1 MNFCFGAV
9 SKNVVDSVIQFS
21 LENKTKQFIFIPS
34 RRQIEHNGGYCNNWT
49 TKQFC
54 EYVKSKNPDIFI
66 ERDHGGP
73 GQGSALDDGY
83 ESLAEDC
90 KYMDIIHIDPWKQY
104 PDLLEGIQKTV
115 EMIQFCYIRNPNLF
129 YEIATEES
137 IRPFTINELETL
149 LQALQLQLSPEEY
162 SKIKFLV
169 IQCGTKLFECQNTG
183 KYDKLKLNAMLSL
196 ANKYSMTAKE
206 HNGDWVNMDV
216 INQKYAQGLK
226 NINISPEMAEIENC
240 CILNYLKSHPD
251 LHNTVYDICI
261 KSQKWRKWVSPDFD
275 FENKRD
281 EIIRITCHYV
291 FSFPEFE
298 SIKSRLVGIDEMIKT
313 QIKLKLFELYK
324 VYYERTSCVFC
335 NSSEC
340 YPIFDENRVST
351 MSLALSEVPPT
362 FSYLMPYNVLR
373 CSQCNTFQNKYLG
386 DLSIV
391 YGKNHIDNYGSTK
404 NRKHD
409 QFSKFII
416 ENTNVQG
423 IIEIGACSNALSD
436 AILEQRNMNYTI
448 IEPAFAGNA
457 DKITVIPD
465 FLENVEISSLC
476 ANVIIMS
483 DVFEHFYDPLT
494 VLRKLQLSENI
505 EFLYLSHPD
514 FDYAVQNNI
523 DMFLNFEH
531 TFLIEHQA
539 LFQIFKNN
547 GFLLTRQHNYENNS
561 LFLEFKRTA
570 DSITCSNYSSNI
582 GADPERQAL
591 ARRVGVATFSGDNPL
606 DCHRQN
612 GFNEQVS
619 RHISN
624 EIQCVKNMNSLMAQN
639 DAKKYYVW
647 PASIHSI
654 QLFTFG
660 LNYHQL
666 EGILDNS
673 PNKIGK
679 YLHTYGLLCNS
690 LNLTLETC
698 CENTVIFICN
708 TGPYI
713 KEINLLNTKATV
725 LFLNEMM

>member
-9 SKNVVDSVIQFS
+9 SKNVVDSVIHFS

-54 EYVKSKNPDIFI
+54 EYVKLKNPAILI

-73 GQGSALDDGY
+73 GQGSVLDDGY

-104 PDLLEGIQKTV
+104 PDLFEGIQKTV
-115 EMIQFCYIRNPNLF
+115 EMIRFCYSRNPNLF

-149 LQALQLQLSPEEY
+149 LQTLQQQLSAEEY

-183 KYDKLKLNAMLSL
+183 KYDNSKLNAMLNL

-216 INQKYAQGLK
+216 INQKYEQGLK

-240 CILNYLKSHPD
+240 CILKHLKHTN
-251 LHNTVYDICI
+251 LYNKVYDICI
-261 KSQKWRKWVSPDFD
+261 QSQKWRKWVSPDFD

-291 FSFPEFE
+291 FSTAEFK
-298 SIKSRLVGIDEMIKT
+298 SIKEQMIGMDDIIKT

-324 VYYERTSCVFC
+324 VYSERTSCVFC
-335 NSSEC
+335 NSSDCET
-340 YPIFDENRVST
+340 ILDENRIST
-351 MSLALSEVPPT
+351 MSLALSETPPQ
-362 FSYLMPYNVLR
+362 FSHLMPYNVLR
-373 CSQCNTFQNKYLG
+373 CSRCNAYQNKYLG

-416 ENTNVQG
+416 ENADIQG
-423 IIEIGACSNALSD
+423 IIEIGACSNVLSD
-436 AILEQRNMNYTI
+436 AILEHRHINYTI
-448 IEPAFAGNA
+448 IEPAFTGNA
-457 DKITVIPD
+457 DKITVIPN
-465 FLENVEISSLC
+465 FLENVDISSLC

-494 VLRKLQLSENI
+494 ILQKLQLSANI
-505 EFLYLSHPD
+505 EFLYLNHPD

-539 LFQIFKNN
+539 LFQIFKNH

-561 LFLEFKRTA
+561 LFLEFKRTM
-570 DSITCSNYSSNI
+570 DSIAHPVFGLNI
-582 GADPERQAL
+582 
-591 ARRVGVATFSGDNPL
+591 
-606 DCHRQN
+606 

-639 DAKKYYVW
+639 DAKQYYVW

-660 LNYHQL
+660 LNYHRL

-725 LFLNEMM
+725 LFLNDILNN